1 MLEAL
6 FIIVV
11 YLVCGLG
18 SLDIFKEVYSK
29 YIINCRKSV
38 RILMRVSSILCWP
51 VFGVVYILHA
61 VVFIVVVLILAIPD
75 VVKDLVEDIS
85 K

>member
-18 SLDIFKEVYSK
+18 SFEIFKEVYSK
-29 YIINCRKSV
+29 YIINYRKSV
-38 RILMRVSSILCWP
+38 RVGLRVSSILCWP
-51 VFGVVYILHA
+51 AFMLGYIAHL
-61 VVFIVVVLILAIPD
+61 VGFIVWVLILAIPD